1 MKKKKWP
8 KVLTIVLLCVVA
20 LGVVVALNIP
30 KPAKIPQLD
39 LSTLS
44 DGQYDGQFDN
54 GLIAAE
60 VAVVISDHRIET
72 IDLLSHRYG
81 MGQKAEAIVDDVI
94 SAQSLDVDAI
104 SGATL
109 SSNTILKA
117 IANALEEAK

>member
-8 KVLTIVLLCVVA
+8 KVLTIVLLCVVV